1 MEKIDEFLYGILKQN
16 FTETS
21 SSSEINFNFLCR
33 SEDFIISFLTCRNR
47 FELEFP
53 ALNSYHRRIIHRLG
67 RRYNLV
73 HRVEPTNSFNLNST
87 LRKIYLNKPVE
98 IEECA
103 VDTVKQLD
111 FNFPSFPLL
120 KCFDWL
126 KESISIQNDQIFILI
141 NPHKD
146 LKDSNKPISEHL
158 TIIKKSSKKK
168 NTLVSNSE
176 VTRQTAT
183 PKFKILKRDTT
194 NQITPSSLSSSTT
207 SPTIISSSPLNQL
220 PFLESLSL
228 EEREAK
234 YQEARERIFEGF
246 QADDEDSDE
255 AVTMPVVPS
264 FIKTEIDSVN
274 EEVVSFTLK
283 DTEKNNLSSS
293 SCILNPEA
301 IPFTFNSSNSD
312 SNYNR
317 SDSDSHVTNNNFN
330 LLLQTQKSITI
341 QINHIYTLKPKLSEA
356 SLTDSILQ
364 RILKIYSP
372 AVIKTVQIPTN
383 FAFLL
388 SNCVVEDNNDERD
401 EPWIVEKWIPEF
413 YLD

>member
-1 MEKIDEFLYGILKQN
+1 M
-16 FTETS
+16 
-21 SSSEINFNFLCR
+21 
-33 SEDFIISFLTCRNR
+33 
-47 FELEFP
+47 
-53 ALNSYHRRIIHRLG
+53 
-67 RRYNLV
+67 V

-87 LRKIYLNKPVE
+87 LRKIYLTKPVE
-98 IEECA
+98 IEECT
-103 VDTVKQLD
+103 VDTMKQFD
-111 FNFPSFPLL
+111 SSFPLL

-126 KESISIQNDQIFILI
+126 EESISIQNDQIFIQI

-146 LKDSNKPISEHL
+146 SKDSNKPISENL

-168 NTLVSNSE
+168 EKGNTLVSNSE
-176 VTRQTAT
+176 VVTRQTAA

-194 NQITPSSLSSSTT
+194 NQINPSSLSSSTT
-207 SPTIISSSPLNQL
+207 SPTINSSSLLQQL
-220 PFLESLSL
+220 PLLESLSL

-255 AVTMPVVPS
+255 AVTMP
-264 FIKTEIDSVN
+264 KTEIDSIN
-274 EEVVSFTLK
+274 EELVSFN

-293 SCILNPEA
+293 SCTLNPEA
-301 IPFTFNSSNSD
+301 IPFTLNFSNSVY
-312 SNYNR
+312 NYNQ
-317 SDSDSHVTNNNFN
+317 SDSDSHVINSSFN
-330 LLLQTQKSITI
+330 LLLQAQKSIKI

-356 SLTDSILQ
+356 SLTDSSFQ

-372 AVIKTVQIPTN
+372 AVMKTVRIPTN

-388 SNCVVEDNNDERD
+388 TNCVVEDTEKAD